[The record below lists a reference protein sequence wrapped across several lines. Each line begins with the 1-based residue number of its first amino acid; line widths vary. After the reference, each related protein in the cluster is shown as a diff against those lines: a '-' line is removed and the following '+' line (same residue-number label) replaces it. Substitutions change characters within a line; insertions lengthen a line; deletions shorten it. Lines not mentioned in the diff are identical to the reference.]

1 MKEYIITRDSG
12 IITQLGRYK
21 SLKEVSTLHIFK
33 SCPDLLKQVSA
44 VKADPKEP
52 KSYNRWRVIYRNNCL
67 ASVDYTAYYTAKE
80 LRSCFTHSLRHS
92 ILKLRLVS
100 KREYHANDGEF

>member
-12 IITQLGRYK
+12 IITHLGRYK

-33 SCPDLLKQVSA
+33 SCPDLLKQVSV

-52 KSYNRWRVIYRNNCL
+52 KSYNRWRVIYRDSYL
-67 ASVDYTAYYTAKE
+67 DPIDYTAYYTAKE
-80 LRSCFTHSLRHS
+80 LRSYFAKSLRLG